1 MHIISTHV
9 SNVRVV
15 HAGQTIFGLVTFET
29 EQGPI
34 HVECAVVPHEHRD
47 VMDPHPLL
55 LAAAKAKVRRSG
67 HIPKEVK
74 TVTVHDMLMS
84 RVA

>member
-1 MHIISTHV
+1 
-9 SNVRVV
+9 
-15 HAGQTIFGLVTFET
+15 
-29 EQGPI
+29 
-34 HVECAVVPHEHRD
+34 
-47 VMDPHPLL
+47 MDPHPLL

-74 TVTVHDMLMS
+74 SVTVHDMLMS